1 MKIYPVRN
9 LSQNSFQSK
18 LPAPP
23 KLPSKTRQFF
33 EGVSVAAIT
42 SIPMFVYMKKSEAAK
57 VLIKIYSRYF
67 LLIIKRPVS
76 S

>member
-18 LPAPP
+18 LPALP
-23 KLPSKTRQFF
+23 KPPSKTRQFF

-42 SIPMFVYMKKSEAAK
+42 SIPMFVYLYLAALYEK
-57 VLIKIYSRYF
+57 IKGCKNSN
-67 LLIIKRPVS
+67 
-76 S
+76 

>member
-42 SIPMFVYMKKSEAAK
+42 SIPMFVYLYLAGLYE
-57 VLIKIYSRYF
+57 KIRRS
-67 LLIIKRPVS
+67 KGS
-76 S
+76 D

>member
-42 SIPMFVYMKKSEAAK
+42 SIPMFVYLYLAGLYE
-57 VLIKIYSRYF
+57 KIR
-67 LLIIKRPVS
+67 S
-76 S
+76 SKGSD